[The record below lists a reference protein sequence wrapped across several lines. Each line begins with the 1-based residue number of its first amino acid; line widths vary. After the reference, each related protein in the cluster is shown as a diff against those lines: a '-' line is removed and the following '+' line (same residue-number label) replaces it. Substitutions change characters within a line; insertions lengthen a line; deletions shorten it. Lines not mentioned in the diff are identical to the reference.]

1 MNYASSRTKYANT
14 KMVCSL
20 IFTYN
25 GTLSRNQNRTLQL
38 YQELEYGNQF
48 IEIELTPRV
57 EMMVVLTFN
66 TPFDKALLPL
76 LIILSLVLELDT
88 GFRHELLT
96 DAA

>member
-1 MNYASSRTKYANT
+1 ML
-14 KMVCSL
+14 L

-25 GTLSRNQNRTLQL
+25 GTLSPNQNRTLQL

-57 EMMVVLTFN
+57 EMMVALTFN

-76 LIILSLVLELDT
+76 LIMLSLVLELDT
-88 GFRHELLT
+88 GFRHELLI